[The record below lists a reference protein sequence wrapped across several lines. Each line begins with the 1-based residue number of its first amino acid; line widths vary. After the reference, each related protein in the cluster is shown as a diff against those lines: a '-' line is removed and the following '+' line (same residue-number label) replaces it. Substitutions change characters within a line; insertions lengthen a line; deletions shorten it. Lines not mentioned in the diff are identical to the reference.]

1 MRSTLQHDKVIES
14 SKTKVHVYSDSVLCL
29 GKRHGHPEAM
39 VMWKDQLEYFQKS
52 SEYRIIWNRL
62 RTSWVRVEHFPR
74 THCSA
79 DSPSDSGQNGSLSSK
94 SRRIWRS
101 NHLHVF
107 VQRHRLD
114 LEWNLQQKCFF
125 EFWHGKRL
133 RKEISVG
140 TLVFFLGSGEEAKMI
155 WNAKLQTWRTVEFY
169 CRCHGCQCPR
179 QRTSLLQS
187 FQCVGSWI
195 LWVVAL
201 IWMLQQ
207 FGGNLLSAV
216 AFSSLLEWQVC
227 ADECRMRIWCS
238 CSRLHVSCNSCC
250 HSWVWVHVRQYHP
263 VIRSSPKNDHR
274 QHCHVG
280 NAGPALSTGL
290 IPRLRLCW
298 RGHTMWKDMLKDH
311 DIQFEESGHPV
322 YRASSASDRG
332 FLKDSWTRKVGDV
345 RFTSVR
351 ILRTQSFSFAQFILQ
366 ISSVSTEQSRIVV
379 MKWLSRFLGSHFQAW
394 SHPSRMSEQLCRKIG
409 GSEYVQMRRVIKQR
423 LIDCAFISDLW
434 IGGIHEESLSWMLPN
449 NSDVNHG
456 FGGTTRSCRE
466 YTLTTSRKWTSTKLT
481 EQFVWFRT
489 WRCPNI
495 RRFSMA
501 GSYLQRMQPLVC
513 SHHPK
518 VTRKGSRRQGAH
530 AWCFRCVL
538 FFRHV
543 VVSCFPA
550 GTNIWN
556 WMGKSSELGVPC
568 CSSKTRI
575 ILIRTCGWH

>member
-1 MRSTLQHDKVIES
+1 MVA
-14 SKTKVHVYSDSVLCL
+14 SVQDF
-29 GKRHGHPEAM
+29 GHPCFRASSALDRGFCGLWRLFECSNSLVATYCR
-39 VMWKDQLEYFQKS
+39 QLLSVPCMSGKCAQMSVECGFG
-52 SEYRIIWNRL
+52 
-62 RTSWVRVEHFPR
+62 VRAPVCMCLVIR
-74 THCSA
+74 VV
-79 DSPSDSGQNGSLSSK
+79 
-94 SRRIWRS
+94 I
-101 NHLHVF
+101 
-107 VQRHRLD
+107 
-114 LEWNLQQKCFF
+114 LEF
-125 EFWHGKRL
+125 EFMWDN
-133 RKEISVG
+133 
-140 TLVFFLGSGEEAKMI
+140 T
-155 WNAKLQTWRTVEFY
+155 
-169 CRCHGCQCPR
+169 
-179 QRTSLLQS
+179 
-187 FQCVGSWI
+187 
-195 LWVVAL
+195 
-201 IWMLQQ
+201 
-207 FGGNLLSAV
+207 
-216 AFSSLLEWQVC
+216 
-227 ADECRMRIWCS
+227 
-238 CSRLHVSCNSCC
+238 
-250 HSWVWVHVRQYHP
+250 
-263 VIRSSPKNDHR
+263 IRSFGRVQKNDHR

-322 YRASSASDRG
+322 YRASSALDRG

-351 ILRTQSFSFAQFILQ
+351 ILRTQSFSFAQSILQ
-366 ISSVSTEQSRIVV
+366 ISSVSTEQSRIGV
-379 MKWLSRFLGSHFQAW
+379 MNWLSRFLGSHYFQAW